1 VSWPIVIAG
10 HLGADGRIRCNK
22 TLLRQLLHGRRECE
36 VEIIVRR
43 AYATR
48 STKANAFYWGVVLQ
62 ALAEHT
68 GHLPEELHDILKA
81 KFLPKALAV
90 CDLNGELRGEYVIGG
105 STASLSV
112 EEFSEYMNRIIR
124 WAQDE
129 LGVVIPQPDS
139 EAA

>member
-10 HLGADGRIRCNK
+10 HLGADGQIRCNK
-22 TLLRQLLHGRRECE
+22 KLLRQLLHGRRECE
-36 VEIIVRR
+36 VELIIRR
-43 AYATR
+43 AFATR

-62 ALAEHT
+62 ALADHT
-68 GHLPEELHDILKA
+68 GHLPEELHEILKA

-112 EEFSEYMNRIIR
+112 EEFSDYMNRIIR
-124 WAQDE
+124 WADEE
-129 LGVVIPQPDS
+129 LGVLIPHPDS